1 LRCETG
7 RRSIV
12 PERLPPEDHD
22 EALCQAGAVV
32 RWAEAI
38 LGTGIPP
45 QVANGDPATERSEA
59 AGGSTRLA

>member
-1 LRCETG
+1 M
-7 RRSIV
+7 